1 MRYAIL
7 TSGSCGNCYA
17 FYDGKSAIL
26 IDDGLTLTG
35 LKKRLADVD
44 IPFGAITDVFVT
56 HSHPDHSKGLGVLRR
71 SIAPALHASR
81 LSITADERVYARLG
95 LTAADF
101 IPFDFGTPV
110 QTGDY
115 SLTPFPTSHDA
126 AGSAGY
132 LVENGESRFFLMTD
146 TGVLPEMS
154 HELALRANV
163 LFIESNYDETMLEAG
178 AYPAFLKRRI
188 SGVRGHLSNRQA
200 HDFIG
205 MLPCD
210 GRRIFLIHL
219 SDNNN
224 TPQAV
229 RGLYSGSAHEPVV
242 CERGATYGGY
252 DVQI

>member
-1 MRYAIL
+1 
-7 TSGSCGNCYA
+7 
-17 FYDGKSAIL
+17 
-26 IDDGLTLTG
+26 
-35 LKKRLADVD
+35 
-44 IPFGAITDVFVT
+44 
-56 HSHPDHSKGLGVLRR
+56 
-71 SIAPALHASR
+71 
-81 LSITADERVYARLG
+81 
-95 LTAADF
+95 
-101 IPFDFGTPV
+101 
-110 QTGDY
+110 
-115 SLTPFPTSHDA
+115 
-126 AGSAGY
+126 
-132 LVENGESRFFLMTD
+132 
-146 TGVLPEMS
+146 MS

-242 CERGATYGGY
+242 CERGTTYGGY

>member
-1 MRYAIL
+1 MRYAVL

-44 IPFGAITDVFVT
+44 IPFEAITDVFVT

-110 QTGDY
+110 RTGDY

-200 HDFIG
+200 YDFIG

-242 CERGATYGGY
+242 CERGSTYGGY